1 MTMVY
6 FYDAKYKSQK
16 IMAQIGKEMQNMSY
30 VSPSKYKDLNICSL
44 QFFKEV
50 FFSGLRLYSIKIG
63 RFGGA

>member
-1 MTMVY
+1 
-6 FYDAKYKSQK
+6 
-16 IMAQIGKEMQNMSY
+16 MAQIGKEMQNMSY

>member
-1 MTMVY
+1 
-6 FYDAKYKSQK
+6 
-16 IMAQIGKEMQNMSY
+16 MAQIGKEMQNMSY

-63 RFGGA
+63 RFGGGRNERKAFKRKPKF